1 MLSSSIKNSLLS
13 IIYDLGNEVES
24 IKKTNL
30 DIDFKEDSSPITKAD
45 RLINNE
51 LNKFFAK
58 TSFKNIISEENA
70 LVSYSERSKWKYF
83 WCIDPIDGT
92 KEFIGR
98 GTDYTINVA
107 LCMKD
112 QPVFSVVYAPARKEV
127 FVAEK
132 GQGSKKNNLKISV
145 NKSYSKF
152 VNIVASKSHLNEET
166 SLFIEAIKKNYHV
179 NLLQYGS
186 SLKVCKVAEGEADIY
201 PRFGPTMEWDTCAAD
216 LILKEAGGHILN
228 LDNQK
233 ISYNKKNLL
242 NPNFVAIGNLKYI
255 EDKK

>member
-1 MLSSSIKNSLLS
+1 
-13 IIYDLGNEVES
+13 
-24 IKKTNL
+24 
-30 DIDFKEDSSPITKAD
+30 
-45 RLINNE
+45 
-51 LNKFFAK
+51 
-58 TSFKNIISEENA
+58 
-70 LVSYSERSKWKYF
+70 
-83 WCIDPIDGT
+83 
-92 KEFIGR
+92 
-98 GTDYTINVA
+98 
-107 LCMKD
+107 MKD